1 LEEQMLE
8 GFRFRK
14 RADKSGG
21 QAALYADLPG
31 APAGTWPSAG
41 MEIVGD
47 PPAKVRIPT
56 STVSKGLN
64 EGWITGTLDKVV
76 HRPGGPQ
83 SDLWAVTHT
92 FKHYSTLTVCG
103 TRYRVTY
110 QPDKYADYSQ
120 ATDAEAVEA
129 FEGDDKTEVTTDI
142 YDAGATRVDWFYDLE
157 LEV

>member
-1 LEEQMLE
+1 MLE

-21 QAALYADLPG
+21 MAALYADLPG
-31 APAGTWPSAG
+31 APSGTWPSVG
-41 MEIVGD
+41 MEIMGD
-47 PPAKVRIPT
+47 PPAEVRIPT
-56 STVSKGLN
+56 SVVSKGLN

-76 HRPGGPQ
+76 HRPGGPATNQ
-83 SDLWAVTHT
+83 WGVTHT
-92 FKHYSTLTVCG
+92 FQHYSTLTICG
-103 TRYRVTY
+103 TRYKVTH

-120 ATDAEAVEA
+120 VTDAEAVEA
-129 FEGDDKTEVTTDI
+129 FESDDTTKVTSDI